1 MSETNA
7 QVFVVDD
14 DLSIREALESLLRS
28 AGLSVQ
34 TFSSAQDFLAPGRA
48 DMPSCLVLDVQMP
61 GLNGLDLQSELIAAH
76 NQIPIIFITG
86 HGDIPTSVRAIKA
99 GALEFLTKPIDN
111 EDLLNAVRQGIARAA
126 RHVNTKTLSNATLK
140 RSSAPAAANDRIGT

>member
-61 GLNGLDLQSELIAAH
+61 GLNGLDLQSERLR
-76 NQIPIIFITG
+76 PITKFRSF
-86 HGDIPTSVRAIKA
+86 HHRAR
-99 GALEFLTKPIDN
+99 GYSN
-111 EDLLNAVRQGIARAA
+111 VCA
-126 RHVNTKTLSNATLK
+126 RHQGRRAGVPYQTY
-140 RSSAPAAANDRIGT
+140 

>member
-86 HGDIPTSVRAIKA
+86 HGIFQRLCAPSRQARWSS
-99 GALEFLTKPIDN
+99 LPNLLTTRICSTPSGR
-111 EDLLNAVRQGIARAA
+111 ELPAPA